1 MLYLILIDF
10 DPVREQGVGM
20 RVDVKKISDISVLI
34 RKLRLQKGL
43 SQEKA
48 AALAGVGRR
57 FFSELERG
65 EKDSLDLGKVLQV
78 LKKFGVKLTLE
89 AKIDEES

>member
-1 MLYLILIDF
+1 MQVI
-10 DPVREQGVGM
+10 
-20 RVDVKKISDISVLI
+20 VKNTSDISGLVK
-34 RKLRLQKGL
+34 KLRLKKGL

-78 LKKFGVKLTLE
+78 LRKFGVKLSLE
-89 AKIDEES
+89 VKIHGEE

>member
-1 MLYLILIDF
+1 MQLDIKKTSDISIL
-10 DPVREQGVGM
+10 
-20 RVDVKKISDISVLI
+20 VKKI
-34 RKLRLQKGL
+34 RLQKGL

-48 AALAGVGRR
+48 AALTGVGRR

-78 LKKFGVKLTLE
+78 LRKFGVKISLE
-89 AKIDEES
+89 VKIHGEE

>member
-1 MLYLILIDF
+1 
-10 DPVREQGVGM
+10 M
-20 RVDVKKISDISVLI
+20 RKDVKKASDISILVL
-34 RKLRLQKGL
+34 KLRHKKGL

-78 LKKFGVKLTLE
+78 LRRFGIKVSIE
-89 AKIDEES
+89 ANIED